1 LKERSGPIKY
11 TNLLFNVTDEGIAIV
26 TLNHPEKLNAL
37 NDLLLESLNNVLD
50 KINADDNVRVV
61 LLLGAGKSFSTGFD
75 ISPGQKSK
83 EATETQQW
91 EEMNFAAK
99 VVTRIRDLPQPTLA
113 AVQGYCLGAGHTL
126 AHSCDLIIAGE
137 DAKFGE
143 PEIRHVAPTPA
154 PILPFV
160 MPMRQAY
167 WLYYTGDTIN
177 AKTALELSMINRVV
191 PTDRLE
197 DESLKV
203 AKRIATVPPFASQM
217 MKKSIQVAYNNMG
230 YSKTLEDHLMIRQI
244 QTLTPDVTEREMLT
258 EIRETQGFQAFLDA
272 RDGPFNDDVSSEPP
286 NQEAE

>member
-1 LKERSGPIKY
+1 MRRSELIKY
-11 TNLLFNVTDEGIAIV
+11 TKLLLDITDEGIAIV

-37 NDLLLESLNNVLD
+37 DDLLLESLNNVLD
-50 KINADDNVRVV
+50 KVNSDDTVRVF
-61 LLLGAGKSFSTGFD
+61 LIRGSGRAFSTGFD
-75 ISPGQKSK
+75 ISPGQEGK

-99 VVTRIRDLPQPTLA
+99 VVTKIRNLRQPTVA

-137 DAKFGE
+137 DAEFGE

-177 AKTALELSMINRVV
+177 AKTALELNMINTIV

-203 AKRIATVPPFASQM
+203 AKRIAMIPPFASQM
-217 MKKSIQVAYNNMG
+217 MKKSIQVAYDNMG

-244 QTLTPDVTEREMLT
+244 QTLTPEVTEREMLR
-258 EIRETQGFQAFLDA
+258 EIRETQGFQAFLEA
-272 RDGPFNDDVSSEPP
+272 RDGPFNNEKSANAENKEP
-286 NQEAE
+286 E